1 MNKPVKINE
10 VEKVIRKRL
19 REELPNCKFA
29 VRTRVNAFNS
39 TIDIHL
45 MSADFEALAR
55 PVDCGRFIHSPI
67 LLNPYWFKDEP
78 PADYDCDGVYLTPE
92 AWNAFKRANNIVQSL
107 RLGDNV
113 YLNFYIGKPEQPF
126 SRLEMEV
133 NDILC
138 KENINS

>member
-1 MNKPVKINE
+1 VKINE

-19 REELPNCKFA
+19 KAELPNCKFV
-29 VRTRVNAFNS
+29 VRTRVNNFNS
-39 TIDIHL
+39 SIDIHL
-45 MSADFEALAR
+45 MSANFHALAR

>member
-19 REELPNCKFA
+19 KAELPNCKFV
-29 VRTRVNAFNS
+29 VRTRVNNFNS
-39 TIDIHL
+39 SIDIHL
-45 MSADFEALAR
+45 MSANFHALAR

-78 PADYDCDGVYLTPE
+78 PADYNCDEVYLTPE